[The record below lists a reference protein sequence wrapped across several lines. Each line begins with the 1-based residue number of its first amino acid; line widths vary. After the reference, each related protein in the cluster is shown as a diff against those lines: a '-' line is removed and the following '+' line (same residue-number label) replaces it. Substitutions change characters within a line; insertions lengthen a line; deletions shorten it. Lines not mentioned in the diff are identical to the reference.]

1 MRYFTSERNMLF
13 DTPRIFGFL
22 VLCFFCLSACGPERD
37 IHDQLIIAA
46 RKNDIEKVKEL
57 IAKGADVNA
66 KENVIGEGYAALF
79 HAASYGHTAIVKLLI
94 EKGADVNERPGRNT
108 PLIIAAWGG
117 YTDTVQVLL
126 EAGAD
131 PNAKDETGWTALT
144 QAARKGYIEIAQLL
158 IKKDADVNVRLSDG
172 NTPLSWAKA
181 IKNQKMIDLLKRAGA
196 KESIKGDGLIKN

>member
-1 MRYFTSERNMLF
+1 MQRRKVPVMSYFTLQRYTLL
-13 DTPRIFGFL
+13 DVPRLLGLL
-22 VLCFFCLSACGPERD
+22 VLCLAGLSACAPERD

-66 KENVIGEGYAALF
+66 KEKVVGEGYTALF

-94 EKGADVNERPGRNT
+94 EKGAKVNESPKRT
-108 PLIIAAWGG
+108 SPLMMAAWRG
-117 YTDTVQVLL
+117 YTNTVQVLL

-131 PNAKDETGWTALT
+131 INAKDDQGHTALT
-144 QAARKGYIEIAQLL
+144 DAVRKNHIEVVRLL
-158 IKKDADVNVRLSDG
+158 VSKGADVNVRLPDG

-181 IKNQKMIDLLKRAGA
+181 KQNQEMIELFRRAGA
-196 KESIKGDGLIKN
+196 KK